1 MHESLFAETVRGVLT
16 GMESCPGGFRA
27 RLKKGDRTFNGP
39 VRETEAAAQEDQ
51 KQYKTAVA
59 EALDKL
65 QEVHQTLHGLG
76 FGAVMSACETEQKRL
91 QRAGI
96 FDKLQEVYEA
106 LRGLGNS
113 FKA

>member
-1 MHESLFAETVRGVLT
+1 MHETLFAETLRGVLT

-27 RLKKGDRTFNGP
+27 RLKKGDRTFNG
-39 VRETEAAAQEDQ
+39 RETEAAAQEDQ

-106 LRGLGNS
+106 LHGLGNS

>member
-1 MHESLFAETVRGVLT
+1 
-16 GMESCPGGFRA
+16 MESCPGGFRA

-76 FGAVMSACETEQKRL
+76 FGAVEQKRL

-106 LRGLGNS
+106 LHGLGNS

>member
-1 MHESLFAETVRGVLT
+1 
-16 GMESCPGGFRA
+16 MESCPGGFRA

-65 QEVHQTLHGLG
+65 QEVHQTFAWARLWSCY
-76 FGAVMSACETEQKRL
+76 VSVRDRTETSATGRNL
-91 QRAGI
+91 
-96 FDKLQEVYEA
+96 
-106 LRGLGNS
+106 
-113 FKA
+113 